1 MHIWH
6 LVGQTAYPESKF
18 FTGRK
23 KITCLDTISNTQPR
37 SHGTLQITS
46 KALGRG
52 ASSLGTLR
60 QQGSAKF
67 LSVSRRDAVEGVV
80 INTSGGITGGDT
92 LRIDAHAGADSTLR
106 LTTQAA
112 ERIYRS
118 SDQTAGSVTTRLC
131 AEPGSRLD
139 WLPQETILFDNAYLR
154 RSLEASITSDSRFLM
169 VEPVLFGR
177 LAMGETVQQAHLSD
191 RITITRDDKVLFRD
205 ATLLRGDIASQ
216 LDRPGVGNGARAMA
230 FVLYAA
236 PDAEAYLDRI
246 RDLLPNTAGASLV
259 AEGALVM
266 RFLAADGFGLRQSLL
281 PVLDLLTGN
290 DLPRSWRL

>member
-1 MHIWH
+1 M
-6 LVGQTAYPESKF
+6 
-18 FTGRK
+18 
-23 KITCLDTISNTQPR
+23 D
-37 SHGTLQITS
+37 LQIWLSPNIGTS
-46 KALGRG
+46 TAVLDLAFFCPNRSGFGQGHILQANIRP
-52 ASSLGTLR
+52 TPR
-60 QQGSAKF
+60 QAQ
-67 LSVSRRDAVEGVV
+67 
-80 INTSGGITGGDT
+80 
-92 LRIDAHAGADSTLR
+92 
-106 LTTQAA
+106 
-112 ERIYRS
+112 
-118 SDQTAGSVTTRLC
+118 
-131 AEPGSRLD
+131 
-139 WLPQETILFDNAYLR
+139 
-154 RSLEASITSDSRFLM
+154 
-169 VEPVLFGR
+169 
-177 LAMGETVQQAHLSD
+177 LSD